1 MTLKETARLLQ
12 EIDRFFPGKITLQP
26 ETAVAWHRLM
36 QTQSYEEVIE
46 RLDRY
51 ITNSKFPPLVYDLYE
66 KPRPER
72 NKQVLSKI
80 DEWEANASGGPIQ
93 S

>member
-1 MTLKETARLLQ
+1 M
-12 EIDRFFPGKITLQP
+12 QP
-26 ETAVAWHRLM
+26 ETAIAWHRLM

-51 ITNSKFPPLVYDLYE
+51 VATSKFPPLVYDLYE
-66 KPRPER
+66 TPRQER
-72 NKQVLSKI
+72 NKQVLRII
-80 DEWEANASGGPIQ
+80 DKWEVNASGGPIQ